1 MALNKIIVISSIFFK
16 FLFDSINIIPLESL
30 LGLSGACVA
39 ILLPIAI
46 FLLDGNVKDDSLD
59 KFVLVKYVLQL
70 KKLGISLVFIFVPLL
85 FWTSKFGS
93 IFKWIALMFLVVGYY
108 LFVSILVSIYKW
120 INSGNIVLPSYL
132 TKLNLLDFRNG
143 IRLKYLKH
151 LTDLPESYNKLLI
164 FWGLL
169 FTQRDWIDLL
179 KFKNDIVMD
188 SFFKTIRICC
198 LYSDEITES
207 DILIYYFR
215 MSISHENNEVYYF
228 DLTTIGFR
236 ELLNNSFDLYN
247 YGFDLWDENEDRA
260 KNIITT
266 STNLIEILM
275 DYAFNIDDDDEF
287 RSMNYVMSCQL
298 IKLYEKKNENRDFI
312 NFSSRLLNTYLTNV
326 SYIYKMRF
334 LELEKISVFLISTK
348 MINNDKFNVL
358 DMVKEKLNNSK
369 TMFSSLFGS
378 DFEKLVCNVS
388 NNNDN
393 LIQSFNDFNEKL
405 DFYLVSTSVNCFN
418 FIFYFMNDIHNNVF
432 NSCDEFI
439 DYILRYSI
447 VFNMSWHKGFNASV
461 YKDANNVRDDAY
473 YEAVS
478 LYAIMYNCNYSNIDV
493 DLWLNL
499 VESVL
504 SDNNDNNEESDNIKG
519 AKVYRCLTNIKFML
533 NSIKHYQDDN
543 NITA

>member
-132 TKLNLLDFRNG
+132 TELNLLDFRNG

-207 DILIYYFR
+207 DILIYYFK
-215 MSISHENNEVYYF
+215 MSISHENNKVYYF

-236 ELLNNSFDLYN
+236 GLLNNSFDLYN
-247 YGFDLWDENEDRA
+247 YGFDVWDENEDRA

-275 DYAFNIDDDDEF
+275 NYAFNIDDDNEF
-287 RSMNYVMSCQL
+287 TSMNHYMICEFV
-298 IKLYEKKNENRDFI
+298 KLYQNNNEHRDFI
-312 NFSSRLLNTYLTNV
+312 NLSSQLLNKYLMNV
-326 SYIYKMRF
+326 SNISYKKRLF
-334 LELEKISVFLISTK
+334 ELEKISVFLISTK
-348 MINNDKFNVL
+348 TINNDKFNVL
-358 DMVKEKLNNSK
+358 DSVMDELNKSKKL
-369 TMFSSLFGS
+369 FRPLFGS
-378 DFEKLVCNVS
+378 NFDKLEWNVS
-388 NNNDN
+388 NDNDN
-393 LIQSFNDFNEKL
+393 LLQLFNDFNKKL

-418 FIFYFMNDIHNNVF
+418 FIFYFMLHLSSITLNVD
-432 NSCDEFI
+432 NYENII
-439 DYILRYSI
+439 DQILKYSI
-447 VFNMSWHKGFNASV
+447 VFDKLSDSNDNSSDIDTFNQ
-461 YKDANNVRDDAY
+461 N

-504 SDNNDNNEESDNIKG
+504 SDNNDNNEESDNIKRS
-519 AKVYRCLTNIKFML
+519 KVYRCLTNIKFML

-543 NITA
+543 NKTA